1 MGKIIIFSSI
11 GLAFT
16 ASVFLLVTYGKSHS
30 EPLPVLGSVSDIKLI
45 DSSGN
50 KYQVDRLK
58 GKVTIADFFFTSC
71 KGICPSLTQ
80 QMGSLQ
86 KRFEGS
92 PEFQLLSISVDPEK
106 DTPETLTAYATD
118 NKLKLENWDFLT
130 GSREDVRSFLFG
142 QLKIGMPD
150 DPLTHSDRLVL
161 LDPDLQIRGY
171 YSLSDPNSLQKLRKD
186 ASRLLQ

>member
-1 MGKIIIFSSI
+1 MGKTIIFSSI
-11 GLAFT
+11 GLAFCV
-16 ASVFLLVTYGKSHS
+16 SLFLIVAYGKSHS
-30 EPLPVLGSVSDIKLI
+30 EPLPVLGSVSGFQLT
-45 DSSGN
+45 DSEGN
-50 KYQVDRLK
+50 PYEADQLR

-71 KGICPSLTQ
+71 KGICPALTQ

-92 PEFQLLSISVDPEK
+92 PEFQLVSITVDPDN
-106 DTPETLTAYATD
+106 DTPETLSAYTVE
-118 NKLKLENWDFLT
+118 NKLQLRNWNFLT
-130 GSREDVRSFLFG
+130 GSREDIRALLFG

-171 YSLSDPNSLQKLRKD
+171 YSLSNPNSLQKLRKD